1 MFVRY
6 VKNKN
11 GRVYVQV
18 VSKSTGRYKVLQS
31 FGSAR
36 SDEELKSLTQEAH
49 RWIKSASGR
58 AEFDFENEI
67 SLFEKLLKNITAH
80 KLAGIDLVLG
90 GIFDEIGF
98 NQIKDELFKDLV
110 LYRLVYPGSK
120 LKTTE
125 YLYRYAGKEYSEDDI
140 YRYLDKLHHSQIYQI
155 EITAPATKGK
165 IVKTLLLTEG
175 QKALRELFDFG
186 C

>member
-90 GIFDEIGF
+90 RIFDVIGF
-98 NQIKDELFKDLV
+98 NLIRDELFNVLV
-110 LYRLVYPGSK
+110 LYRMVYPSMI
-120 LKTTE
+120 LKSTVA
-125 YLYRYAGKEYSEDDI
+125 LSRHAGKVYSEDDI
-140 YRYLDKLHHSQIYQI
+140 YRYLHTLHHSQKELVQQI
-155 EITAPATKGK
+155 SYEHTQH
-165 IVKTLLLTEG
+165 VLNG
-175 QKALRELFDFG
+175 QI
-186 C
+186 